1 MREFQKVT
9 GVDSTWLKVTYLS
22 YAEARKVVQLRTE
35 LKRMRFSNLQSI
47 KGFDSL
53 KIKRLALYLF

>member
-1 MREFQKVT
+1 M
-9 GVDSTWLKVTYLS
+9 
-22 YAEARKVVQLRTE
+22 TE

-53 KIKRLALYLF
+53 KIKRLALYLFKKSYDGYTNVG